1 MPRRRLKRLLLAL
14 GVVLLLLA
22 ALVTVALT
30 RSAAADPV
38 AERALT
44 VNVKDGPAR
53 DQPVAIDATLFT
65 PALTPAPAV
74 LLAHGFGGSKDSVAD
89 QARSLARDG
98 FVVLTYSARG
108 FGRTT
113 GQIALNSPDYEVAD
127 GRALIDFL
135 ATQPQVLLDA
145 PGDPR
150 VGVAGGSYGGA
161 LALSLAGTDRRVDA
175 VAAAAITWNDLGQAL
190 FPDLAATQPQL
201 PDTPAAGSTG
211 PDGVLKRSWAGIFFG
226 TGSAGGPGN
235 GACGKFIAAVCANY
249 VSAAQTGRP
258 TPELLDLLR
267 RNSPTATNAQVRA
280 PTLLLQGQQDTL
292 FGLDQADANA
302 RQLAA
307 AGAPVLTSWFAGG
320 HDAGGTNPDA
330 DAQVQRFLDFHLAG
344 RGSDPGTGFSY
355 QLTGSAGSEGTAPT
369 RTVTA
374 ATYPG
379 LHGDPTPTRQVML
392 TGGTQPVTR
401 PAGGAPSS
409 ISTLPGLG
417 SAVAGLAGS
426 GVSTSA
432 LTGGL
437 ALDVPG
443 QSATF
448 RGAPLASAVTITG
461 SSRIGLHVAGLGG
474 TTEAVLFAKLYDVA
488 ADGRRSLPGG
498 GVAAFRI
505 PALPPD
511 GATVAL
517 TLPGVV
523 ATVTAGHHLE
533 LVVTTTD
540 QAYATAL
547 TPAAYTIALAPG
559 SAALT
564 VPVVTGR
571 AAGGAQV
578 PATPLIGI
586 AVILLGLLTA
596 AALARL
602 RQRRRAVQQ
611 GQGQGSEAPLVIRGL
626 AKSYA
631 DGYRAVDGVDF
642 ELHHGQVL
650 GLLGPNGA
658 GKTTVLRMLMG
669 LISPSAGEILVF
681 GQRITAGSPVL
692 SRLGSFVEGSGFLP
706 HRSGADNL
714 AMYWAATGRPP
725 EDAHLHE
732 ALAIAGLGSG
742 IDRKVR
748 SYSQGMRQ
756 RLAIAQAMLGLPEVL
771 VLDEPTNGLDP
782 PQIMAM
788 RAVLR
793 DYAATGRAVLVSSHL
808 LDEVEQT
815 CSHVVVMHRGKVV
828 AAGTVADIVSAD
840 GRVMLAVNDPDRAVQ
855 VLSALTG
862 VGAITVVDA
871 ASNGGPRHVKA
882 DLEQVPP
889 EHAVRELVTAGVA
902 VSAIAPRNRLED
914 VFLTLV
920 QTTEPPDTNGTHTRD
935 D

>member
-1 MPRRRLKRLLLAL
+1 MSRRRPKRLLFAL

-22 ALVTVALT
+22 ALATVALT

-38 AERALT
+38 GERALT
-44 VNVKDGPAR
+44 VHVKDGPAR

-65 PALTPAPAV
+65 PAVTPAPAV
-74 LLAHGFGGSKDSVAD
+74 LLAHGFGGNKDSVAD
-89 QARSLARDG
+89 QARTLARDG

-113 GQIALNSPDYEVAD
+113 GQIALNSPDYEVTDA
-127 GRALIDFL
+127 RALIDFL

-161 LALSLAGTDRRVDA
+161 LALSLGGADRRVDA
-175 VAAAAITWNDLGQAL
+175 VAAAITWNDLGQAL

-226 TGSAGGPGN
+226 TGSAGPGD

-344 RGSDPGTGFSY
+344 RGSDPGTGLSY
-355 QLTGSAGSEGTAPT
+355 QLTGSVGSDGTTAT
-369 RTVTA
+369 QTVTA

-379 LHGDPTPTRQVML
+379 LHGNPTPTRQVVL

-401 PAGGAPSS
+401 PPGGAPSA

-426 GVSTSA
+426 GLSTSA
-432 LTGGL
+432 LTSGL

-461 SSRIGLHVAGLGG
+461 SSRIGLHVAGVGG

-533 LVVTTTD
+533 LVVSTTD
-540 QAYATAL
+540 QAYATPL
-547 TPAAYTIALAPG
+547 TPAAYTIALAPD

-571 AAGGAQV
+571 AAGGARV

-596 AALARL
+596 AGLARL
-602 RQRRRAVQQ
+602 RRRRGAAHE
-611 GQGQGSEAPLVIRGL
+611 GEGSENPLVVRGL

-725 EDAHLHE
+725 ADAHLEE
-732 ALAIAGLGSG
+732 ALAIAGLGSA

-788 RAVLR
+788 RGVLR

-840 GRVMLAVNDPDRAVQ
+840 GRVVLAVNDPDRAVH
-855 VLSALTG
+855 VLSALAGMGT
-862 VGAITVVDA
+862 ITVVDG
-871 ASNGGPRHVKA
+871 ASNGGPRHVQA
-882 DLEQVPP
+882 DLERVPP

-902 VSAIAPRNRLED
+902 VSALAPRNRLED

-920 QTTEPPDTNGTHTRD
+920 QTTEPPDTNGTHARHD
-935 D
+935 